1 MANKIVKH
9 YCDSVGSSEFRMNPN
24 SEPDKTKSI
33 SQLTL
38 PELYKMMERLRAEK
52 DVGNL
57 IKELKRNSGERDSYD
72 FPWEIDTGTPIEQL
86 YHHGIVGMKW
96 GVRRYQNE
104 DGTRTA
110 LGKKR
115 EAGKPNSEDHIK
127 SRSAKEKG
135 VNSLSNDELR
145 KLNER
150 LQLESTYKNLTTE
163 KIKKSE
169 SWVQRSMEDIGK
181 QTLTAVGTGL
191 LIGSAKLL
199 VREVSPQLAE
209 AGFGIKEKKS

>member
-9 YCDSVGSSEFRMNPN
+9 CYNSVDSSEIRLSSNL
-24 SEPDKTKSI
+24 EPDKTKSI

-38 PELYKMMERLRAEK
+38 PELYKMMERLRTER
-52 DVGNL
+52 DLGNL
-57 IKELKRNSGERDSYD
+57 IKELKRNSGEREHYEE
-72 FPWEIDTGTPIEQL
+72 PWKIDTETPIEQL

-96 GVRRYQNE
+96 GVRRYQNK
-104 DGTRTA
+104 DGTRTT

-115 EAGKPNSEDHIK
+115 EAGEPNSEDHIK

-150 LQLESTYKNLTTE
+150 LQLESTYKNLTME